1 MAPNNRAAAQAEREA
16 QIQHAIT
23 YKDANPTL
31 SVTKIAYIFNI
42 PQSTLQH
49 RINGREPPRR
59 QYEEAQRLTPA
70 EEASLL
76 RAVQLMTIWGW
87 PMRIRFLTSMATQLL
102 IAKGDMEPL
111 GQH

>member
-31 SVTKIAYIFNI
+31 SVTKIAHIFNI

-87 PMRIRFLTSMATQLL
+87 PM
-102 IAKGDMEPL
+102 
-111 GQH
+111 